1 MKTVVEIRTVKTVIN
16 GETFYHTEVKYL
28 YNFVSVLSGGRPGI
42 GEWEKVEVV
51 DAQKSP
57 LKE

>member
-28 YNFVSVLSGGRPGI
+28 QNFVSVMGGGRPVV
-42 GEWEKVEVV
+42 GEWEKVEIV
-51 DAQKSP
+51 DA
-57 LKE
+57 